1 MADSA
6 NKFILRDYHSVENAE
21 INLNGITV
29 LAGINGCGKST
40 LSRWLYG
47 FIHYS
52 NEYDKIIDY
61 KTAKEIYAHTNQLVD
76 IQRRLAFLTKQS
88 QLPRPI
94 YFTGNVNTEANR
106 LREKMNEVV
115 LSVSYQTNEEDKKK
129 SIDFLCNNLGLSL
142 LNQSSDEERLQE
154 IILKEEDFLLGLIHD
169 SEERKQQSSIDDL
182 YSIMEEGLGSES
194 KAPQKMQF
202 SENGTDLLDF
212 DFVVKEWKHLI
223 DGDGNF
229 LVDSDG
235 KHIVVDG
242 ITGRFMAPMGLRRAI
257 YIDSP
262 MAISNNDYTA
272 SHIWHRLKEMLTTPI
287 KPLAEK
293 ARPIITEIRMILG
306 GDIIVKDETISAKEL
321 RYVRKKDGLNI
332 SIDEVATGMKSFAY
346 ILRLLQNGYIDS
358 ETLLIIDE
366 PEAHLHPQWVVKFA
380 KILVLIHKYLG
391 TKIMIASHNP
401 DMVAAINTIAS
412 VEGLDDATNF
422 YQAYKEPGS
431 LKFSYKG
438 FGNDVSTV
446 FDCFNIALEHIDA
459 YKPSSGF

>member
-154 IILKEEDFLLGLIHD
+154 IILKEEDFLLGL
-169 SEERKQQSSIDDL
+169 
-182 YSIMEEGLGSES
+182 
-194 KAPQKMQF
+194 
-202 SENGTDLLDF
+202 
-212 DFVVKEWKHLI
+212 
-223 DGDGNF
+223 
-229 LVDSDG
+229 
-235 KHIVVDG
+235 
-242 ITGRFMAPMGLRRAI
+242 
-257 YIDSP
+257 
-262 MAISNNDYTA
+262 
-272 SHIWHRLKEMLTTPI
+272 
-287 KPLAEK
+287 
-293 ARPIITEIRMILG
+293 
-306 GDIIVKDETISAKEL
+306 
-321 RYVRKKDGLNI
+321 
-332 SIDEVATGMKSFAY
+332 
-346 ILRLLQNGYIDS
+346 
-358 ETLLIIDE
+358 
-366 PEAHLHPQWVVKFA
+366 
-380 KILVLIHKYLG
+380 
-391 TKIMIASHNP
+391 
-401 DMVAAINTIAS
+401 
-412 VEGLDDATNF
+412 
-422 YQAYKEPGS
+422 
-431 LKFSYKG
+431 
-438 FGNDVSTV
+438 
-446 FDCFNIALEHIDA
+446 
-459 YKPSSGF
+459 